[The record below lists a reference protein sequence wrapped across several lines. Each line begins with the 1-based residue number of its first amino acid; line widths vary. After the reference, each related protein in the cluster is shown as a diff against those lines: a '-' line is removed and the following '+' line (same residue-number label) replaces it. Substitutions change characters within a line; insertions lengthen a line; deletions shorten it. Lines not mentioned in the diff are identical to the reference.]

1 MNEIQKE
8 NAKVAIEYW
17 QKVLSGELFTLPV
30 YEDGAGREIAELS
43 PDFSSSDVRFYWP
56 QEMMLHKGGSYP
68 KPVDAEGIVGVYQY
82 YVADPLNE
90 EFFDYLTGPRAG
102 EVFERQVNRGVI
114 HETKEAAIAHAK
126 VMLGVSDE
134 I

>member
-17 QKVLSGELFTLPV
+17 QKVLAGEAFEIPV
-30 YEDGAGREIAELS
+30 YEDGAGREIHDTS
-43 PDFSSSDVRFYWP
+43 PNFSSSDVRYFWP
-56 QEMMLHKGGSYP
+56 REMVEHKGGSYP
-68 KPVDAEGIVGVYQY
+68 KPVAAEDVVSVNQY
-82 YVADPLNE
+82 YIADPLDCK
-90 EFFDYLTGPRAG
+90 FFEITGQRAG
-102 EVFERQVNRGVI
+102 EVFKRHVDRGII

-134 I
+134 T